1 MVTISHKVQ
10 EILNR
15 QVFLQEAIEHDI
27 VSFNRLAEK
36 IKPDIETEIGKKV
49 KHSAIVMALRR
60 HSEKLEKTTKR
71 PSFDYFRET
80 ILKTDVCY
88 VIVEASPTAL
98 RKIQSLYYDIDFK
111 KGGIFNVTQ
120 GNYEVGIITN
130 QRYKEKLLD
139 LLGDEKI
146 LNVVENLVVISL
158 TYSKD
163 FLFTPGIMYNILRFV
178 AWENVNIISIILTF
192 QELSLV
198 ISRDDT
204 IRCYNILERLVKTS
218 KNASREI

>member
-1 MVTISHKVQ
+1 MVTISHVVQ

-27 VSFNRLAEK
+27 VSFNRLAEN
-36 IKPDIETEIGKKV
+36 IKSDIEAEIGKKV

-60 HSEKLEKTTKR
+60 HAEKLEKTTNR

-98 RKIQSLYYDIDFK
+98 KKIQSLYYDIDFK

-130 QRYKEKLLD
+130 QRHKEQLLD
-139 LLGDEKI
+139 MLSGEKI

-163 FLFTPGIMYNILRFV
+163 FLFTPGIMYNVLRFV

-204 IRCYNILERLVKTS
+204 VRCYNILERLVKTS
-218 KNASREI
+218 KNATKNI

>member
-1 MVTISHKVQ
+1 MVTISHVVQ

-15 QVFLQEAIEHDI
+15 QVFLQEAIEHNI
-27 VSFNRLAEK
+27 VSFNRLAEN
-36 IKPDIETEIGKKV
+36 IKPDIEAAIGKKV
-49 KHSAIVMALRR
+49 KLSAIVMALRR
-60 HSEKLEKTTKR
+60 QAEKLEKTTKR

-98 RKIQSLYYDIDFK
+98 KKIQSLYYDIDFK

-130 QRYKEKLLD
+130 QRYKEQLLD
-139 LLGDEKI
+139 LLSEEKI

-178 AWENVNIISIILTF
+178 AWENINIISIILTF

-204 IRCYNILERLVKTS
+204 VRCYNILERLVKTS
-218 KNASREI
+218 KNTSKDK